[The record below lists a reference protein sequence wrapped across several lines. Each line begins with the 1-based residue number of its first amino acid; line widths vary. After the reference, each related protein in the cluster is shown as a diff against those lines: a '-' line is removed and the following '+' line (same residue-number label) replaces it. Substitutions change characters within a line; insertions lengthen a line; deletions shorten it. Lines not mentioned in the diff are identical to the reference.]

1 MLADRVGD
9 DEEPPYGRDER
20 EEDLGCML
28 KLPILWWL
36 NTYKQTVVL
45 RQPTSMLRTMLA
57 SMSARCGHSDV
68 FEWRVSRGK
77 SR

>member
-1 MLADRVGD
+1 
-9 DEEPPYGRDER
+9 
-20 EEDLGCML
+20 ML
-28 KLPILWWL
+28 KLPILWRL